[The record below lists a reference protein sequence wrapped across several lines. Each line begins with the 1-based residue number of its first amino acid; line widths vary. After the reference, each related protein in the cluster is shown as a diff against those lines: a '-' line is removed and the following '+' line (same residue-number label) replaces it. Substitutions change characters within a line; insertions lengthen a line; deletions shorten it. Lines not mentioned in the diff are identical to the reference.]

1 MVVPSSVKVAGSGT
15 GSRSPLTVKAALNG
29 PAAHDVGA
37 DPQPVRI
44 EVLVADPALKIGR
57 DRLQPTAAVNGI

>member
-29 PAAHDVGA
+29 PAPTMSVPIRSQSGSRFSL
-37 DPQPVRI
+37 RI
-44 EVLVADPALKIGR
+44 QL
-57 DRLQPTAAVNGI
+57 